1 MKIKQI
7 IIFGLIETVN
17 LGPLVSYN
25 KMVVKNLGVLFDK
38 AFKFDK
44 QIHFYF
50 TDLLWCEMRPL
61 GGGSNVRNSGLNLL
75 IWGVCFAPHVFRVLV
90 FPCAHVWFCS
100 CSGLIRL
107 HLIQLCS
114 IYYLV

>member
-44 QIHFYF
+44 
-50 TDLLWCEMRPL
+50 
-61 GGGSNVRNSGLNLL
+61 
-75 IWGVCFAPHVFRVLV
+75 
-90 FPCAHVWFCS
+90 
-100 CSGLIRL
+100 
-107 HLIQLCS
+107 
-114 IYYLV
+114 